1 MELTRG
7 RLQATLVAGKILGTD
22 EAFAMLSGGL
32 TTIGHGYQT
41 EEPISETAKTVTEIT
56 KDLSPASRGVPY
68 RC

>member
-1 MELTRG
+1 
-7 RLQATLVAGKILGTD
+7 
-22 EAFAMLSGGL
+22 MLSVRL

-41 EEPISETAKTVTEIT
+41 EKAISETAKTVTEIT